1 MNKNG
6 ECENMTERRL
16 IRELTE
22 VCEGLKK
29 QDNGFVWLTHLGH
42 WRNPEIVAVFDTEID
57 RNRAL
62 EQNWETTFI
71 TQVEIALEGIKSKP
85 VSVRFD
91 SEEACAKQSQGDWE
105 RHLARNVT
113 H

>member
-1 MNKNG
+1 MNKSG
-6 ECENMTERRL
+6 EWGNMTERRL
-16 IRELTE
+16 ISELTK

-42 WRNPEIVAVFDTEID
+42 WRNPEVVAVFDTEIN

-62 EQNWETTFI
+62 EQNWEAIFI
-71 TQVEIALEGIKSKP
+71 TQVEMALEAIKSTL

-91 SEEACAKQSQGDWE
+91 SEEACAKQSRGNWGT
-105 RHLARNVT
+105 HLAKNVT

>member
-1 MNKNG
+1 
-6 ECENMTERRL
+6 MTERRL
-16 IRELTE
+16 INELTH
-22 VCEGLKK
+22 VCESLKK

-42 WRNPEIVAVFDTEID
+42 WRTPEIVAVFDTETS

-62 EQNWETTFI
+62 TQNWEAVFI
-71 TQVEIALEGIKSKP
+71 AQVEIALEGIKSKL

-91 SEEACAKQSQGDWE
+91 SEEACAKQSQGNWDK
-105 RHLARNVT
+105 HLTKNLT